1 MICVIYQ
8 IFHIK
13 YIRRN
18 HTILKRLLAIFL
30 LFNHLFT
37 LTGYHV
43 MFDHLEK
50 GTDRHMA
57 DRLDTDDYH
66 PDDLIELRIPLQ
78 LPYQTGWATDERVD
92 GEIDIDGVHYNYVTR
107 RLVNDTLV
115 MQVIPNHEKTK
126 IRHARETFY
135 ALVNDLHD
143 LDTGK
148 RSHSFPPPPR
158 KPFAYEAAGIPSSP
172 LWPGIP
178 APARLWVDKGSFGLF
193 NQSVIVPDPPPDPLV

>member
-1 MICVIYQ
+1 M
-8 IFHIK
+8 
-13 YIRRN
+13 
-18 HTILKRLLAIFL
+18 LAIFL
-30 LFNHLFT
+30 LSNHLFT

-43 MFDHLEK
+43 MFDHLER

-66 PDDLIELRIPLQ
+66 PADLIELRIPLQ
-78 LPYQTGWATDERVD
+78 LPYQAGWATDEQVD

-115 MQVIPNHEKTK
+115 LQVIPNHEKTK

-135 ALVNDLHD
+135 ALVNDLQD
-143 LDTGK
+143 LDAG
-148 RSHSFPPPPR
+148 RHSPSLPLTSG

-172 LWPGIP
+172 LCPGVP
-178 APARLWVDKGSFGLF
+178 DPARLWAENGIYGLYTL
-193 NQSVIVPDPPPDPLV
+193 VITVPDPPPDPLV